1 MKQKTVFSK
10 NGAETIGH
18 SHAKKKKNLDI
29 ELISLIRINSKW
41 ITDLN
46 IKYKTTKLRH
56 RTKSR

>member
-1 MKQKTVFSK
+1 MVLKQLD
-10 NGAETIGH
+10 IH
-18 SHAKKKKNLDI
+18 MPKKKNLDI